1 MRACTAPFSDDC
13 GGWYDH
19 EPPII
24 QSRPQDDYQCGFR
37 VPLLV
42 VSACTPPG
50 YINNSRHDF
59 GSILRF
65 IEFNASIPQGLCI
78 SRIRA
83 PRAI

>member
-1 MRACTAPFSDDC
+1 MRACQLLSSDDW
-13 GGWYDH
+13 GGWHDH
-19 EPPII
+19 EPHVIL
-24 QSRPQDDYQCGFR
+24 SKPQDDYQYSFR

-65 IEFNASIPQGLCI
+65 IEFYASIPQGL
-78 SRIRA
+78 
-83 PRAI
+83 

>member
-1 MRACTAPFSDDC
+1 MNRLSFCRSPRTTISTAFAS
-13 GGWYDH
+13 
-19 EPPII
+19 
-24 QSRPQDDYQCGFR
+24 
-37 VPLLV
+37 LLV